1 MKKLMPVFGMLCGF
15 MWLTSCE
22 PSKDPV
28 DFTVVY
34 YTQNEKAIL
43 DRTLN
48 LDEYPPSYKNV
59 LPVHLANTG
68 LFPRQVADD
77 KAVLGRVLFYDKS
90 LSSSGKISCA
100 SCHKQEI
107 GFTDDAA
114 VSKGVDDREGT
125 RNSIALA
132 SVANFSAYYGT
143 DLNGSGAIRFFW
155 DNRAQTA
162 KEQAK
167 GSLAN
172 HDEMNME
179 MADVINTI
187 KSKDYYGPLFK
198 KAFADNNVVNEE
210 NVLDAIS
217 SFVDAMGS
225 YKSKFDIAAAK
236 AVGTSYDVYSTM
248 QQNFNDFT
256 PEENRG
262 KQLYQTNCAGCHSP
276 VMGRPLFNYANNGL
290 DATVSTD
297 KGVGGVTEFQ
307 SDPMTLG
314 AFKVPTLR
322 NVSLTAPYMHDG
334 RMASLEEVV
343 EHYSSGIKS
352 SSTLS
357 ELLKDGGQ
365 PRRMN
370 FSNADKTALVAFLN
384 TMTDNSITDKSS
396 NTGAKYSDPFK

>member
-22 PSKDPV
+22 PSKSPV

-34 YTQNEKAIL
+34 YTQDEKAIL

-68 LFPRQVADD
+68 LFPRQVSDD

-90 LSSSGKISCA
+90 LSSNGKVSCA

-107 GFTDDAA
+107 GFADNART
-114 VSKGVDDREGT
+114 SKGVDDREGT

-172 HDEMNME
+172 HDEMNMD
-179 MADVINTI
+179 MAAVVSTV
-187 KSKDYYGPLFK
+187 KSKDYYAPLFRQ
-198 KAFADNNVVNEE
+198 AFADNNVVSEE

-236 AVGTSYDVYSTM
+236 SVGTSYDPYNAV
-248 QQNFNDFT
+248 QNDFSDFT
-256 PEENRG
+256 SAENRG

-276 VMGRPLFNYANNGL
+276 VMGRPIFNHANNGL
-290 DATVSTD
+290 DATVTTD
-297 KGVGGVTEFQ
+297 KGVGGVSEFQ
-307 SDPMTLG
+307 SDPMSLG

-322 NVSLTAPYMHDG
+322 NIALTAPYMHDG
-334 RMASLEEVV
+334 RFTSLEEVV
-343 EHYSSGIKS
+343 NHYSDGIKS
-352 SSTLS
+352 SATLH
-357 ELLKDGGQ
+357 ELLKQGGQ
-365 PRRMN
+365 PVKMN
-370 FSNADKTALVAFLN
+370 FSDSDKTALIAFLN

-396 NTGAKYSDPFK
+396 ESGSRFSDPFK

>member
-1 MKKLMPVFGMLCGF
+1 MKKLMPIVGMLCGF
-15 MWLTSCE
+15 IWLTSCD
-22 PSKDPV
+22 PSKSPA

-34 YTQNEKAIL
+34 YTAEEKAIL

-48 LDEYPPSYKNV
+48 LDEIPPSYKNV
-59 LPVHLANTG
+59 LPAHLANTG
-68 LFPRQVADD
+68 LFPRQVLDE

-107 GFTDDAA
+107 GFTDDAR
-114 VSKGVDDREGT
+114 VSKGVDDREGV

-172 HDEMNME
+172 HDEMNMD
-179 MADVINTI
+179 MDAVVATV
-187 KSKDYYGPLFK
+187 KSKDYYAPLFK
-198 KAFADNNVVNEE
+198 KAFADNNVVTEE
-210 NVLDAIS
+210 TVLDAIS

-225 YKSKFDIAAAK
+225 YKSKFDIAASK
-236 AVGTSYDVYSTM
+236 ALGTSYDVNNTVN
-248 QQNFNDFT
+248 QDFADFS
-256 PEENRG
+256 PAENRG

-276 VMGRPLFNYANNGL
+276 VMGRPIFNHANNGL
-290 DATVSTD
+290 DAGQFAD
-297 KGVGGVTEFQ
+297 LGVGAVAEFQ
-307 SDPMTLG
+307 NDAMTTG

-322 NVSLTAPYMHDG
+322 NIALTAPYMHDG
-334 RMASLEEVV
+334 RFSSLDQVID
-343 EHYSSGIKS
+343 HYSNGIKNS
-352 SSTLS
+352 PTLH
-357 ELLKDGGQ
+357 EILKQNGQ
-365 PRRMN
+365 PVKMN
-370 FSNADKTALVAFLN
+370 FSNSDKTALIAFLN

-396 NTGAKYSDPFK
+396 ETGAKFSDPFK